1 MMKNTITVA
10 ALAALAAPALADYN
24 ITTSATPAPTYST
37 TLDFNEGGVPTGVGL
52 PLDAFSSFGV
62 SSLAA
67 GDGFNRIDDFS
78 TVPGYGWLPGGNAF
92 IGGYG
97 VFMNFENDLT
107 EMSAQVWDNSAPA
120 SVFGGGMFLV
130 LYNDGVEVSFNTV
143 EPVFGGVGDS
153 WYNITTTGGD
163 VFDEVRFVG
172 ANFAGPLTILGEAS
186 WNAVPAPGAGAM
198 LGLGGLVASR
208 RRRP

>member
-1 MMKNTITVA
+1 MMKFTITA
-10 ALAALAAPALADYN
+10 SALAALAAPALADYN
-24 ITTSATPAPTYST
+24 IQASASPAPTYAT
-37 TLDFNEGGVPTGVGL
+37 TLDFNEGGVPIGAAL
-52 PLDAFSSFGV
+52 ALDAFSSFGV

-78 TVPGYGWLPGGNAF
+78 TQPGYGWLPAGNAF

-97 VFMNFENDLT
+97 VFMNFDTDLT

-120 SVFGGGMFLV
+120 NLLGGGLYIV
-130 LYNDGVEVSFNTV
+130 LFNDGVEVSFDTV
-143 EPVFGGVGDS
+143 EPVFGSTGDS

-186 WNAVPAPGAGAM
+186 WNTVPAPAAAAL
-198 LGLGGLVASR
+198 LGLGGLVAAR
-208 RRRP
+208 RRRA